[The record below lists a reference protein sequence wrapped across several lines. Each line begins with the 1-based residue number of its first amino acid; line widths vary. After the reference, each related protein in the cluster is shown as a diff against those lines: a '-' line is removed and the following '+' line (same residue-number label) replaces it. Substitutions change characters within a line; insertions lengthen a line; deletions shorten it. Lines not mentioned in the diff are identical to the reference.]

1 MCTNSN
7 IEDRLQL
14 KIKLTMFTGLKMFA
28 NFNVAFLDSVLGGPL
43 NFNRLKMGD

>member
-7 IEDRLQL
+7 IEDRTL
-14 KIKLTMFTGLKMFA
+14 IKLTMFTGLKMFA